1 MGVEPET
8 LSQEEIDRLLASIDA
23 GDDDAPPE
31 PMEVI
36 SPAEYISSN
45 PSPPSVT
52 PLSALGGTDTLQ
64 RIDSKSDVRNYKLY
78 NFRRPDKFSKDHLR
92 ALQTIHE
99 NFSRQFS
106 MALTAYLRMNVE
118 INVVSV
124 DQLTYDEFVR
134 SMPSPLTVLIL
145 GMDPLPGESLLGMTY
160 EIVGCIIDRM
170 LGGNGMSDRTVRN
183 LTDIETLLIRRILD
197 RAVLCLNEAWQ
208 TFVPGIDMSMM
219 GMDES
224 YSLIQVAS
232 PGEMVALITFEVNLT
247 DKDSG
252 LMSFCIPYPI
262 LESVLDKLS
271 SQHIFHRQAA
281 TSSEQGE
288 ATEKILQKLQYAKT
302 PVQVYM
308 GGTQVKIKDLLEL
321 GEGDVIKMDR
331 AVSEDMLIHI
341 NEKPKFLGRPGT
353 VKNKLAVF
361 ITDAVENEEN
371 LEGFGLNE

>member
-23 GDDDAPPE
+23 GDEDTPPE

-36 SPAEYISSN
+36 SPAEYISNN
-45 PSPPSVT
+45 PAHTPLS
-52 PLSALGGTDTLQ
+52 PLSALQGPDTLQ
-64 RIDSKSDVRNYKLY
+64 RIDNKHDVRNYKLY

-208 TFVPGIDMSMM
+208 TFVPGVDMTMM

-262 LESVLDKLS
+262 LESVLDRLS
-271 SQHIFHRQAA
+271 SQHIFHRQISNNDQGGA
-281 TSSEQGE
+281 TDQ
-288 ATEKILQKLQYAKT
+288 ILQKLQYAKT
-302 PVQVYM
+302 PVQAYL
-308 GGTQVKIKDLLEL
+308 GGTQVKIRDLLEL
-321 GEGDVIKMDR
+321 SEGDVIRLDR
-331 AVSEDMLIHI
+331 GVADDMLIHI
-341 NEKPKFLGRPGT
+341 NERPKFLGRPGT
-353 VKNKLAVF
+353 VKNKLAAF